1 MQPIEEDLDKLVL
14 YLRAYR
20 AVIRD
25 PKMLPPGVQSRD
37 ELESQIKHLFVA
49 LMGYSASLQEKE
61 EEERGKID
69 ERLKYLLNERIGEK
83 TMEESSRLIKE
94 EISHLRG
101 VIKGL
106 PKINPGERE
115 IKANLKMLGKE
126 IKNLK
131 RRPAIVNLEESKT
144 MKELFRLR
152 KQLANLGKEE
162 EEDIYAV
169 FPPTGERKEVDTGTL
184 VVDYLTGD
192 VTLPDGTVEHTN
204 YRLENTV
211 FDVMRSLSVD
221 TTKEIVIEL
230 DDGTK
235 FTAGANQFY
244 SIPNRKFRIAYIHC
258 TETTKL
264 RVYSSTSEDS
274 AIRFEAN
281 VQNTDEQR
289 YTRRIQYS
297 GSNPEYIGE
306 ALPGASD
313 DSAAWRIQKIEYD
326 GSNPTS
332 IKWAG
337 GTEKFTNKWSGKDN
351 YSYS

>member
-1 MQPIEEDLDKLVL
+1 MQPIEEQLDKLIL
-14 YLRAYR
+14 YLRSYR
-20 AVIRD
+20 ALMID
-25 PKMLPPGVQSRD
+25 PTMLPPGFQSRD
-37 ELESQIKHLFVA
+37 ELESQIKFLFVN
-49 LMGYSASLQEKE
+49 LMGYGASLREKE
-61 EEERGKID
+61 EEEKGKAD

-131 RRPAIVNLEESKT
+131 RSPAIVNLEESET
-144 MKELFRLR
+144 MKEIFRLR
-152 KQLANLGKEE
+152 QQLVNLGKEE
-162 EEDIYAV
+162 DEDVYAV
-169 FPPTGERKEVDTGTL
+169 FPPTGDKKEVGVGTL
-184 VVDYLTGD
+184 VIDFLTGD
-192 VTLPDGTVEHTN
+192 VTLPSGTVKHTN

-211 FDVMRSLSVD
+211 FEVMRSLSVD
-221 TTKEIVIEL
+221 TTKAIVIEL

-235 FTAGANQFY
+235 FTVEANQFY
-244 SIPNRKFRIAYIHC
+244 SIPKRKFRIAYIHC
-258 TETTKL
+258 TETTNL
-264 RVYSSTSEDS
+264 RVYASTSEDS

-289 YTRRIQYS
+289 YTQMIQYS
-297 GSNPEYIGE
+297 GSNPEYVGE
-306 ALPGASD
+306 GLPGASE
-313 DSAAWRIQKIEYD
+313 DSAVWRIKKIGYS
-326 GSNPTS
+326 GSNPIS
-332 IKWAG
+332 VKWAE
-337 GTEKFTNKWSGKDN
+337 GTEKFTNKWSEKED